1 MAPVSATVPTPR
13 IRLARAALEAALGV
27 PGVTRAVGG
36 AGHVTWDGQVTL
48 EGVLVVAAGPGVY
61 DVSLRLATAP
71 LPLHPIALAVRDAVE
86 KAAERIEARPG
97 RIDVTFADL
106 DAGDGAGA

>member
-13 IRLARAALEAALGV
+13 IRLARAALGAALGV

-36 AGHVTWDGQVTL
+36 AGHVKWDGRVAL

-71 LPLHPIALAVRDAVE
+71 VPLHPVALRIRVAVE
-86 KAAERIEARPG
+86 KAAARTDARPG

-106 DAGDGAGA
+106 DADGGVGA